1 MYFDPEN
8 RADDKL
14 GKVRDPIAKA
24 AKYVKT
30 RSPKEKLV
38 MLCAGGLLVRS
49 PLVFAVRSQL
59 ITSLLGAAKHLSKK
73 AWIMT
78 AAL

>member
-1 MYFDPEN
+1 MYFDPEGRN
-8 RADDKL
+8 DDKL

-38 MLCAGGLLVRS
+38 MLCAIGLLV
-49 PLVFAVRSQL
+49 
-59 ITSLLGAAKHLSKK
+59 SKRGRCESFK
-73 AWIMT
+73 IMF
-78 AAL
+78 LCLKDLMLP

>member
-1 MYFDPEN
+1 MYFDPDN

-24 AKYVKT
+24 AKYMKT

-38 MLCAGGLLVRS
+38 MLCAGGLLVS
-49 PLVFAVRSQL
+49 
-59 ITSLLGAAKHLSKK
+59 HLSLHEMQSSS
-73 AWIMT
+73 APR
-78 AAL
+78 L